1 MDAQENMAV
10 LAFQMIQAKMADMY
24 TVLNASRSYTYNV
37 ARALDQGQILP
48 NVRLPYNIN
57 NNDNVQL
64 SCVHQRPER
73 SHDTY

>member
-1 MDAQENMAV
+1 MDAQENVAV

-57 NNDNVQL
+57 NNVHL
-64 SCVHQRPER
+64 SCIHQRPER